1 MRWGRVSGFVGCV
14 SLVLAAQQPDH
25 AAFLK
30 KARQA
35 YYSLAA
41 ERMNQFQA
49 TMVPNWRLLLEEQ
62 KVAPENLGPATEKLS
77 AIQFKLTV
85 DRQGGA
91 TITHNTVSAEN
102 EQVSAGLKQIY
113 AGMEQMTTGFF
124 QTWCVFMV
132 NPPLPE
138 PGTSFRLD
146 ESGAWYTLTYDEGA
160 TKVETTLG
168 KDFAVTAMKIVTKD
182 FISTINPTF
191 ARTPKGFVLV
201 GYQATYRSGSAAD
214 ATDLTVVL
222 ENQEVDGLTVPRK
235 MDLRGTYGS
244 SPFHVEVSFTGG
256 RAARY

>member
-1 MRWGRVSGFVGCV
+1 M
-14 SLVLAAQQPDH
+14 VLAAQQPDH

-35 YYSLAA
+35 YYSLATA
-41 ERMNQFQA
+41 RMNQFQA
-49 TMVPNWRLLLEEQ
+49 TMVPNWRLLLEER
-62 KVAPENLGPATEKLS
+62 KVSPENLGPATDKLN

-85 DRQGGA
+85 DRQGAA

-102 EQVSAGLKQIY
+102 EQASAGLKQIY

-146 ESGAWYTLTYDEGA
+146 ELGAWYTLTYDEGTA
-160 TKVETTLG
+160 KVETTLG

-182 FISTINPTF
+182 FVSTINPTF
-191 ARTPKGFVLV
+191 AGTTNGFVLA

-214 ATDLTVVL
+214 ATDLNVTL
-222 ENQEVDGLTVPRK
+222 ENQDVDGLTVPRK
-235 MDLRGTYGS
+235 MDVRGTYGS
-244 SPFHVEVSFTGG
+244 NPFHIEVTFLGG
-256 RAARY
+256 HTTRY